1 MSTVKEASTSRMRV
15 ERERPTRPGRRG
27 EEEKTATAGAGYVWF
42 FDENSTPLSASNS
55 SND

>member
-1 MSTVKEASTSRMRV
+1 MRV